1 MVFPDQD
8 ILAIVYREKWK
19 PLPYVYNA
27 LKPMR
32 DCHSTLWNDEDVKVL
47 HYILNKPWESR
58 EFDGE
63 DKVESTHRLW
73 WEAWEEVEREWTG
86 TEAGEEKRRLFESVV
101 RPVVAQE

>member
-8 ILAIVYREKWK
+8 ILAIVYRGRWK

-32 DCHSTLWNDEDVKVL
+32 DCHSALWRDEDVKVL

-58 EFDGE
+58 GFDGDDE
-63 DKVESTHRLW
+63 VESTHRLW
-73 WEAWEEVEREWTG
+73 WEAWDEVEREWIG
-86 TEAGEEKRRLFESVV
+86 SEAGEEKRWLFERVV
-101 RPVVAQE
+101 RPAVAPE